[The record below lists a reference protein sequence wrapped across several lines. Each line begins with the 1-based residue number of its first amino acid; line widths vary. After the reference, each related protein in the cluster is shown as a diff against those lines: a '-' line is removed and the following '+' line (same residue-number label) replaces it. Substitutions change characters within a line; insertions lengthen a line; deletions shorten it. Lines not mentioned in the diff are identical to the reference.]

1 METNW
6 AALEGVR
13 GILALTVLGIHTL
26 EKDSNFQIAIN
37 HAVSPVSIFIILSG
51 FSCARGYA
59 TTNWNCQNV
68 QIFYKKRFK
77 RILPVYLLST
87 LIMIAFAH
95 ATNVSIFLDKHIR

>member
-59 TTNWNCQNV
+59 YELELPKHPKILQKKKIKANSSCIL
-68 QIFYKKRFK
+68 IFHLNKDIVCTCNQSKY
-77 RILPVYLLST
+77 
-87 LIMIAFAH
+87 
-95 ATNVSIFLDKHIR
+95 IFR

>member
-1 METNW
+1 MEANW

-26 EKDSNFQIAIN
+26 EKDNNFQIAIN
-37 HAVSPVSIFIILSG
+37 YAVSPVSIFIILSG

-59 TTNWNCQNV
+59 STNWNCQNV

-95 ATNVSIFLDKHIR
+95 ATNVSIYLDKHKH